1 MKDTDEADDVAQDVF
16 IRLWQR
22 RVSDDVR
29 DVTAWLYKTATHLCI
44 DRLRQRAMHQRP
56 VPQPTLSSDL
66 EAATS
71 HRQTLERLVSLAD
84 ADELHVAVLS
94 RLDGLTQPEAAAVL
108 GISERTVRRLLTRFD
123 ERVARLEVKS

>member
-1 MKDTDEADDVAQDVF
+1 LRDAAEADDVAQDVF
-16 IRLWQR
+16 VRLWQR
-22 RVSDDVR
+22 GLPDDVR
-29 DVTAWLYKTATHLCI
+29 DVTGWLYKTATHLCI

-56 VPQPTLSSDL
+56 VPQPTHSTDL

-71 HRQTLERLVSLAD
+71 HRQLLERLVSLAD

-123 ERVARLEVKS
+123 ERAVAMEMKT

>member
-1 MKDTDEADDVAQDVF
+1 MAQDVF
-16 IRLWQR
+16 VRLWQR
-22 RVSDDVR
+22 GLSDDVR
-29 DVTAWLYKTATHLCI
+29 DVTAWLYKSATHLCI

-56 VPQPTLSSDL
+56 VPQATVSPDL
-66 EAATS
+66 EATTG
-71 HRQTLERLVSLAD
+71 HRQTLQRLVSVAE

-108 GISERTVRRLLTRFD
+108 GISERTVRRLLSRFD

>member
-1 MKDTDEADDVAQDVF
+1 MKDADEADDVAQDVF
-16 IRLWQR
+16 VRLWQR
-22 RVSDDVR
+22 GLPGDVR

-44 DRLRQRAMHQRP
+44 DRLRQTAMRERP
-56 VPQPTLSSDL
+56 VPQPTLSVDL

-71 HRQTLERLVSLAD
+71 HRQTLERLVRLAD
-84 ADELHVAVLS
+84 AEELHVAVLS

-123 ERVARLEVKS
+123 ERAVRLEVKS